1 MRSTVT
7 LLGWVALACYLLTV
21 AVIVFWPVHVDA
33 GEPSQ
38 VLQELLHTGY
48 RSRFL
53 PRWFGYAQVEWLSNV
68 LMFVPGGLLFTLL
81 LRPKRSWLVPLGG
94 LGATLFIETIQHFM
108 PGRTSSLLD
117 VLSNSLGCATG
128 WVLGLVVLRVVLK
141 PTQTLKESA

>member
-1 MRSTVT
+1 MRQTFA
-7 LLGWVALACYLLTV
+7 LLGWGALACYLIIVSL
-21 AVIVFWPVHVDA
+21 IVFWPVHVDA

-48 RSRFL
+48 RSGFL
-53 PRWFGYAQVEWLSNV
+53 PRWFGYNQVEWLSNV

-94 LGATLFIETIQHFM
+94 LSATLFIETIQHFM
-108 PGRTSSLLD
+108 PGRTSSPLD
-117 VLSNSLGCATG
+117 VLANFLGCVIG

-141 PTQTLKESA
+141 PTQTL